1 MYNVVK
7 QEAPDRWVKEL
18 YFQTEFRAYL
28 CARTKSKALMCEDEG
43 ISPTKEVILFCA
55 VNLWRKGR
63 QDYAN
68 AIPAHKRQLF
78 RCWERWTDLFLKEAV
93 SLYPDGA
100 GVTKADVEREAE
112 R

>member
-1 MYNVVK
+1 MHYRNFDHHMAALTFTYDMNVVDK
-7 QEAPDRWVKEL
+7 WVES
-18 YFQTEFRAYL
+18 FDG
-28 CARTKSKALMCEDEG
+28 LMCENEG
-43 ISPTKEVILFCA
+43 ITPTKVVILFCA
-55 VNLWRKGR
+55 VTLWQKGR

-100 GVTKADVEREAE
+100 GITKADVEREAE
-112 R
+112 KSK

>member
-1 MYNVVK
+1 MHYRNFDHNMAALTFTYDMNVVD
-7 QEAPDRWVKEL
+7 EWVESFDGLRCK
-18 YFQTEFRAYL
+18 
-28 CARTKSKALMCEDEG
+28 DEG
-43 ISPTKEVILFCA
+43 ISSTKEVILFCA

>member
-1 MYNVVK
+1 MHYRNFDHHMAALTFTYDMNVVD
-7 QEAPDRWVKEL
+7 EWVES
-18 YFQTEFRAYL
+18 FDG
-28 CARTKSKALMCEDEG
+28 LMCEDEG

-78 RCWERWTDLFLKEAV
+78 RCWARWTDHFLKEAV